1 MGFFERASGTTP
13 APAGTAALDAKPD
26 TGASGLQ
33 GASDVGSSAQGG
45 AGSGAQSG
53 GSLRDMRAQAVH
65 RLQVGL
71 VGLATMLLLIG
82 LANIIMDRAKL
93 SDKAAEGTQAA
104 VAAASSASPG
114 SSAKDPLADM
124 GVAPQLPVIEAPE
137 SAPQPVDSATSGAG
151 N

>member
-1 MGFFERASGTTP
+1 
-13 APAGTAALDAKPD
+13 
-26 TGASGLQ
+26 
-33 GASDVGSSAQGG
+33 
-45 AGSGAQSG
+45 
-53 GSLRDMRAQAVH
+53 MRAQAVH